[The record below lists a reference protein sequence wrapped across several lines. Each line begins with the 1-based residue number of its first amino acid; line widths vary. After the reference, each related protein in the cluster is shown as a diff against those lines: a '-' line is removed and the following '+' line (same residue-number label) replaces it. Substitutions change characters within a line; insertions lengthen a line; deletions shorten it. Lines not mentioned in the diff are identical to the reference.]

1 MDENNRNQNNVS
13 GSKRETYSFNL
24 KYTTGEVINEEA
36 ELEKA
41 SFVSSKKDEN
51 EIKTNLKNSLLG
63 HQSEVAK

>member
-13 GSKRETYSFNL
+13 GSKRETYSFKN